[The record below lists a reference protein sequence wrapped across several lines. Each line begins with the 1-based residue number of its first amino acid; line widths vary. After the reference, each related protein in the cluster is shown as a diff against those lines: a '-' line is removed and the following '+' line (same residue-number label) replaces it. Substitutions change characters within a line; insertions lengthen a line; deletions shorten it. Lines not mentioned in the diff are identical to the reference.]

1 MTRSGPPTRR
11 LILATAGVAL
21 LSRVARAQ
29 LEKRHRIAI
38 LAPGS
43 RALGENWEA
52 FRQGLRTLGY
62 VDRDIEIESRWAD
75 GESERLPDLAAELV
89 PLAPEVIVV
98 GSAAAA
104 LAARQATATI
114 PIVVTAMNDPVGS
127 GLVASLARTPAG
139 TLPACP
145 RSRRTLSRR
154 SWNCSRPRFPVPSA
168 LPFWSTPATPRMPV
182 CCARCS
188 KRRRHREHS
197 CSRSRRMHRARSTAP
212 FRPSWGSTPMPS
224 SCWAALWS

>member
-1 MTRSGPPTRR
+1 MRPAPTRR
-11 LILATAGVAL
+11 LVLATAGVSL
-21 LSRVARAQ
+21 LLRGARAQ
-29 LEKRHRIAI
+29 PGKHHRIAI
-38 LAPGS
+38 LAQGS
-43 RALGENWEA
+43 PAYGTENWEA
-52 FRQGLRTLGY
+52 VRQGLRTLGY

-197 CSRSRRMHRARSTAP
+197 CSRSRRMHSAS
-212 FRPSWGSTPMPS
+212 
-224 SCWAALWS
+224 